1 MGVNNVQNG
10 ITIEKSAR
18 EQGIDRMLKQSGFT
32 NINYDYLNSMDNSIV
47 KSAQAAKNAERIAK
61 GMSGVGNVG
70 YGTDPNNMEPTADG
84 VGTTAALRRESLAD
98 YVRNATYASPNFI
111 FYSKMRN
118 NVYESHQTVE
128 QYDIF
133 DHHSA
138 VGHGLTNR
146 EGAIS
151 DPTNPHITR
160 KLVPIKYISST
171 NTMTMQARMVSSVA
185 DPVDI
190 YNEDAITT
198 LISQIEWECYYGDA
212 DLSASAEEKNGTE
225 FDGLIKL
232 IPEANVIDARG
243 EALTPNQLMTGALK
257 ITASMGVPSDVFMPM
272 GVKAKFVQNVQD
284 SGLLSQVS
292 VRDANQDAY
301 NYGFNIDSYTVPG
314 SGVKVSLNGSNV
326 MNTVEQYDPAA
337 IGTAGDA
344 LTPKVTAKVTDHPD
358 TEPEKQGKFRKDH
371 EVGTTLE
378 YKFVSSIGT
387 ELSTATDVAVAVTAP
402 TQTVDFDI
410 HVKATSTN
418 IPDFITV
425 YRKAENGFF
434 WAIKRIAMR
443 EADAD
448 GNMTW
453 SDNNDRIAGTAD
465 VFMGDM
471 SREVIGLYE
480 LLPID
485 VLPLAQFS
493 ATYYWTYLWF
503 GALALFVPQRWVRI
517 KNVDMVAAQYVH

>member
-10 ITIEKSAR
+10 MTIEKSAR
-18 EQGIDRMLKQSGFT
+18 EQGIDRMLKQSGLT
-32 NINYDYLNSMDNSIV
+32 NINYDYLDSVDNSIV
-47 KSAQAAKNAERIAK
+47 KSAQAAKNAERVSK
-61 GMSGVGNVG
+61 GIGNVN
-70 YGTDPNNMEPTADG
+70 YGVDPNNMEPTPDG
-84 VGTTAALRRESLAD
+84 VGTTAALRRESLSD
-98 YVRNATYASPNFI
+98 FLRNATYGSPNFI
-111 FYSKMRN
+111 FYKKMRN

-160 KLVPIKYISST
+160 KLVPIKYLSKT
-171 NTMTMQARMVSSVA
+171 NAMTMQARMVSSIK
-185 DPVDI
+185 DPVEI
-190 YNEDAITT
+190 YNEDAITN
-198 LISQIEWECYYGDA
+198 LVSQIEWECYYGDA

-232 IPEANVIDARG
+232 IPEENVIDAQG

-284 SGLLSQVS
+284 TGLISQFS
-292 VRDANQDAY
+292 VRDANQDSY
-301 NYGFNIDSYTVPG
+301 NYGFDIDSYTVPG
-314 SGVKVSLNGSNV
+314 AGVKVSLNGSNV
-326 MNTVEQYDPAA
+326 MNTEEQYDPTFV
-337 IGTAGDA
+337 GSAGDA
-344 LTPKVTAKVTDHPD
+344 LTPKVTANVTDHPD

-378 YKFVSSIGT
+378 YKFVSNVGT
-387 ELSTATDVAVAVTAP
+387 EISTATDVAVAVTAP

-410 HVKATSTN
+410 NIKATASS

-443 EADAD
+443 EADAK
-448 GNMTW
+448 GNIKW
-453 SDNNDRIAGTAD
+453 SDKNDRIAGTAD

-471 SREVIGLYE
+471 SRQVIGLYE

-503 GALALFVPQRWVRI
+503 GALALFIPQRWVRI